1 MGAAHRGDD
10 ARVAW
15 LLQQGADPA
24 ATDADGAM
32 ALHHAFRS
40 AEYNTY
46 WDPQPLASPEM
57 TRTAMTLVAAMV
69 ARGTPFT
76 TPLMAEDPFES
87 KYNSMY
93 SAAMFG
99 CLPVV
104 RALLDAGVPADP
116 DPRDNERETPLA
128 AAAVGAHIPVVSLL
142 LAAGA
147 DVNRQFLPGSFRLR

>member
-1 MGAAHRGDD
+1 MGAAR
-10 ARVAW
+10 

-24 ATDADGAM
+24 ATDADGAL

-40 AEYNTY
+40 VEYPR

-57 TRTAMTLVAAMV
+57 TRTAMTLVAAMMV

-76 TPLMAEDPFES
+76 TPFTAEDPFES

-93 SAAMFG
+93 SAALFG

-128 AAAVGAHIPVVSLL
+128 AAAVGAHVPVVSLL

-147 DVNRQFLPGSFRLR
+147 DVNRQFLAEHG